1 MNRNQ
6 FEKIYEDYSD
16 SIYKYI
22 FLLVGNRETAEDLT
36 QETFYRVFNQ
46 LNKFKEQAQ
55 IQTWIRKIARNLV
68 YDYYRRKRII
78 QFIPFLSKH
87 DQRDGQ
93 LLPNEIIEKGE
104 ELMLLYKALSKLKLE
119 YKEVL
124 ILRKIEGLSIK
135 DTAQTLGWTEAK
147 VKNNTARAMQ
157 ALKKIIVK
165 GGDTYGEGFRSFI
178 Q

>member
-6 FEKIYEDYSD
+6 FEKFYEDYSD

-22 FLLVGNRETAEDLT
+22 FLLVGNKETAEDLT
-36 QETFYRVFNQ
+36 QETFYRGYNHFDTFN
-46 LNKFKEQAQ
+46 EQAQ
-55 IQTWIRKIARNLV
+55 IQTWVRKIARNLV

-78 QFIPFLSKH
+78 QFIPFISKH
-87 DQRDGQ
+87 DQRDKQ

-104 ELMLLYKALSKLKLE
+104 ELVLLYNALSKLKLE

-135 DTAQTLGWTEAK
+135 ETAKTLGWTEAK
-147 VKNNTARAMQ
+147 VKNNTARAIQ
-157 ALKKIIVK
+157 ALKKIIVE
-165 GGDTYGEGFRSFI
+165 GGDLHGEGFRSI
-178 Q
+178 IK